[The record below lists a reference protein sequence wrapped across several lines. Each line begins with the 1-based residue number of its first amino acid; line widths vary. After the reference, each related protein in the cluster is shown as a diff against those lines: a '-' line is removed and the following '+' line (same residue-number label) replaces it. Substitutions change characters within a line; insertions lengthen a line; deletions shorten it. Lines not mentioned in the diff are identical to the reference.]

1 MFVEPRLLLRFSQQP
16 AVSASLLS
24 RRLLDTR
31 RGREGEQLTAAN
43 CVAVLAVGEKNRP
56 AEGEGERVNFGIDVK
71 KKTPNLDLE
80 KRIQLETSLQ
90 CFFLS
95 FTGRLHKLNGA
106 VPRVAA
112 LERNQ
117 LRRREASVG
126 AVLPL
131 LRSSSSCSSFP
142 SPPPLL
148 PLPLTRGS
156 NRAGPTEAAA
166 QIKTNSG
173 SLVKSVAV
181 TPRKA
186 VRAAPAASPVLMFSG
201 GWGGGD
207 PIERERRER
216 GVSFFPLV
224 KEKKEEER
232 KSKPKKTPRS
242 FFPPHRLP
250 PQRCS
255 SSSAPRTASPPPRE
269 GTASPP
275 APARASA
282 QPSPGP

>member
-142 SPPPLL
+142 
-148 PLPLTRGS
+148 
-156 NRAGPTEAAA
+156 
-166 QIKTNSG
+166 
-173 SLVKSVAV
+173 
-181 TPRKA
+181 
-186 VRAAPAASPVLMFSG
+186 F
-201 GWGGGD
+201 
-207 PIERERRER
+207 
-216 GVSFFPLV
+216 
-224 KEKKEEER
+224 
-232 KSKPKKTPRS
+232 
-242 FFPPHRLP
+242 
-250 PQRCS
+250 
-255 SSSAPRTASPPPRE
+255 SSSAASTSSDERQQQGGPDRGRGADQDQQRKPRKVGRGDAQEGRQGCPRCFACFDVFGGVGRRGSDRERKERKRREFFSPCQRKE
-269 GTASPP
+269 RRRKKVKAKKNS
-275 APARASA
+275 S
-282 QPSPGP
+282 